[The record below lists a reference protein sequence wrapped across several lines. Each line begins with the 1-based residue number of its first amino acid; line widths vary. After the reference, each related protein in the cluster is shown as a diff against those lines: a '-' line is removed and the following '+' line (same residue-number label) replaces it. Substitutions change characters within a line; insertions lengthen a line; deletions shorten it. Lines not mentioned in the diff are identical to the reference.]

1 MEAIKVECKDCGATG
16 LYTGFAEPKGT
27 AVVCL
32 TCGGSGCQEFQFKP
46 FVKRREKHGIKTIC
60 RSNGSFIGTGVG
72 PVPGCSITY
81 QEFQQG
87 KMP

>member
-1 MEAIKVECKDCGATG
+1 METIRIECKDCGATG
-16 LYTGFAEPKGT
+16 LYGGFAEPRGT

-32 TCGGSGCQEFQFKP
+32 TCSGSGCQEISFKP
-46 FVKRREKHGIKTIC
+46 FIKRKEKSGIRTVR
-60 RSNGSFIGTGVG
+60 RSIGSFIGTGVG
-72 PVPGCSITY
+72 PTGGSITY